1 MANSNNERDFGSAYA
16 ATKKELVRNVI
27 LIKDLDHMNSQKS
40 TDAKYIKKHIIGS
53 LEHHRSSYAQKNH
66 SMYCAIIGSKS
77 VDYLL
82 TAVNDMLE
90 IQRQI
95 ES

>member
-27 LIKDLDHMNSQKS
+27 LIKYLDHITPQKS
-40 TDAKYIKKHIIGS
+40 TDAKYIKKRIRGS

-82 TAVNDMLE
+82 TAVNDMRE

-95 ES
+95 ED